1 MLPALNSQGFAG
13 EKYPST
19 ANLNGYQANQQGF
32 DILTQHT
39 FSELTNFEKV
49 LKEAEKL
56 LDLMKDAYYKHRLDE
71 AYRKLQA
78 CESLKAH
85 LTPEEKA
92 RFDEFLKREEKIIT
106 DIKHDNQYLHELI
119 KELDYDEGW
128 TVERSGD
135 LKILFKKD
143 PATNIISLRMEAEVE
158 IPLINMITLINEV
171 DLWPHWVAFVRKATE
186 VKAIHRGARIYYL
199 EAGLP
204 YPLPNRD
211 IHIYGTGVNR
221 LYENGSVMIMAK
233 SVNNDPEFFKHHD
246 AQKVEKPG
254 SVYVDI
260 HQGAFEVKPLGP
272 NRIAYRAIAHANPN
286 FSWIPDSVINFAIRK
301 ASGIIFN
308 KIVEHAKKF
317 KGSMWEKETQKPE
330 KRDFYDWLNGEVDGY
345 FEREAILKGQ
355 TS

>member
-1 MLPALNSQGFAG
+1 MLPAQNVQGFSDATLSSDA
-13 EKYPST
+13 K
-19 ANLNGYQANQQGF
+19 LNEYQANQQGF
-32 DILTQHT
+32 EILTQHT
-39 FSELTNFEKV
+39 FSDLTSFEKV

-71 AYRKLQA
+71 AYRKLQL

-92 RFDEFLKREEKIIT
+92 RFDEFLKREELLIA
-106 DIKHDNQYLHELI
+106 DIKHDNQYLEVLV
-119 KELDYDEGW
+119 KELHVDEGW

-135 LKILFKKD
+135 LKVLYKKD
-143 PATNIISLRMEAEVE
+143 STGIVSLKMEAEVD

-171 DLWPHWVAFVRKATE
+171 DLWPHWVAFVRKAIE
-186 VKAIHRGARIYYL
+186 VKAIHRAARIYYI

-204 YPLPNRD
+204 SPLPNRD
-211 IHIYGTGVNR
+211 INVYGTGVNR
-221 LYENGSVMIMAK
+221 LFENGTVMIMAK
-233 SVNNDPEFFKHHD
+233 SVDSNSDFFKRHG
-246 AQKVEKPG
+246 AQKIEKPG
-254 SVYVDI
+254 STHVDI
-260 HQGAFEVKPLGP
+260 HLGAFEIKPLGP

-286 FSWIPDSVINFAIRK
+286 FSWIPDSLINFAIRK

-317 KGSMWEKETQKPE
+317 KGSIWEKETQKPE
-330 KRDFYDWLNGEVDGY
+330 KREFYDWLNGEVNAY
-345 FEREAILKGQ
+345 FEREAILQNQ